1 MKEFNNRYYYIK
13 KGLSAFALAL
23 FVASVVSY
31 RLEKKYSIPRGLETL
46 YYNNRGFYDEPV
58 FKELEEKID
67 LKNAKIEELSPN
79 RKNYSIEWE
88 GYLFIEEAGVY
99 EFTTASD
106 DGSVIFVDD
115 ILVVDNGGFHSLR
128 EVSGEIFLLP
138 GFHSIWIRYC
148 QGEGADT
155 LLFKAFKQAQKQSS
169 ISKKQFFPS
178 IPPLRALR
186 IEQRVETYTRVV
198 YYAWGIGILSLAAIW
213 LLIKR
218 RRVGGKKV
226 PSSKQS
232 PPGT

>member
-1 MKEFNNRYYYIK
+1 MKELKKKHYYIK
-13 KGLSAFALAL
+13 KGLSAFAIAL

-31 RLEKKYSIPRGLETL
+31 RLQKKYSIPRGLETL
-46 YYNNRGFYDEPV
+46 YYNNRGFYDEPI
-58 FKELEEKID
+58 FKELEERIE
-67 LKNAKIEELSPN
+67 LKKAKIERLSTN

-115 ILVVDNGGFHSLR
+115 ILVVDNGGFHSLK

-138 GFHSIWIRYC
+138 GFHSIWIRYF
-148 QGEGADT
+148 QGEGVDI
-155 LLFKAFKQAQKQSS
+155 LRFYAFKQGYKKTP
-169 ISKKQFFPS
+169 IIKKQLFPS

-186 IEQRVETYTRVV
+186 IEQGVETYTRVV
-198 YYAWGIGILSLAAIW
+198 YYAWGIGILSLVAIW

-226 PSSKQS
+226 TTSKQS
-232 PPGT
+232 